1 MTDPQLGGALR
12 DAVLLAVRL
21 GGPALGASLA
31 VGLVVSLL
39 QAVTQVNEA
48 SLTFLPKIAAVTA
61 VLFLTGGFMTEALI
75 GYAHTIFSAIATV
88 GGT

>member
-1 MTDPQLGGALR
+1 MTDPEIAGALR
-12 DAVLLAVRL
+12 NAVLLTVRL
-21 GGPALGASLA
+21 GGPVLGASLA

-61 VLFLTGGFMTEALI
+61 VLFLTGGFMTTSLI
-75 GYAHTIFSAIATV
+75 DYAHTIFTAIAQV